1 MQNNRDTVR
10 HKQAEYIGAGNTAA
24 IIDIGN
30 SDNSTNW
37 RLNAVANGRFCIT
50 QVAVCSS
57 ASYDIGLRCRVRNGS
72 RPSRCEW
79 CWATENDG
87 CGNLGLVNWWNSRGN
102 RDCVVTASLELLLKP
117 RTPNMMISVIAVS
130 TAMRLRSKTDRTT

>member
-1 MQNNRDTVR
+1 VQNNRDTVR

-37 RLNAVANGRFCIT
+37 RLNAVANGRFCVT

-57 ASYDIGLRCRVRNGS
+57 ASYDIGLRCRVRMTAAGIS
-72 RPSRCEW
+72 VSSIGGIVV
-79 CWATENDG
+79 AIVT
-87 CGNLGLVNWWNSRGN
+87 V
-102 RDCVVTASLELLLKP
+102 VVTASLELLLKP